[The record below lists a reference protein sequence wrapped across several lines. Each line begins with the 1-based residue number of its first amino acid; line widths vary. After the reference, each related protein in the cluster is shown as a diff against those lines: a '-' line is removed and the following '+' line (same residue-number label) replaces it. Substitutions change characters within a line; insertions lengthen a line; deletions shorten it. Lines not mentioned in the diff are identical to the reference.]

1 MKDEKLKQF
10 LNDHFHF
17 ATLKKAGLF
26 SKDIKF
32 NDYEGQAKRICESLG
47 IQSIYDYTEIGKG
60 VRYHVTEVKHNR
72 FAPFVRTI
80 GGEGKS
86 AKIIPLKSEPL
97 K

>member
-17 ATLKKAGLF
+17 GSLKKAGF
-26 SKDIKF
+26 FPGDIKF
-32 NDYEGQAKRICESLG
+32 NDYEGQAKRICEFLG

-60 VRYHVTEVKHNR
+60 TRIHLSEVKPNR
-72 FAPFVRTI
+72 FTPFVRTI
-80 GGEGKS
+80 GGEGKN